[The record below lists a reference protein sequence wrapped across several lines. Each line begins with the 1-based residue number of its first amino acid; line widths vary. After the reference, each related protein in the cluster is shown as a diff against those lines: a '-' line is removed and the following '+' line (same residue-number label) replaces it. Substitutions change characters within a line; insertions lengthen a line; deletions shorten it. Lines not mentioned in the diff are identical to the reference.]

1 MTYQE
6 FTTRVETL
14 PVSDYVAVAEF
25 CKQYPEYAQMWFTR
39 MSEQFMQ
46 STHQRILKKYALAYF
61 SNSHVLG
68 NTHSNNAVGVCFC
81 SVDKNQFKES
91 IDPRSN
97 DPIILIVQPSIITK
111 KIKYG

>member
-14 PVSDYVAVAEF
+14 PVSDYVAIAEF

-46 STHQRILKKYALAYF
+46 CTH
-61 SNSHVLG
+61 
-68 NTHSNNAVGVCFC
+68 
-81 SVDKNQFKES
+81 
-91 IDPRSN
+91 
-97 DPIILIVQPSIITK
+97 
-111 KIKYG
+111 

>member
-14 PVSDYVAVAEF
+14 PVSDYVAIAEF

-81 SVDKNQFKES
+81 VDKNQF
-91 IDPRSN
+91 RSN